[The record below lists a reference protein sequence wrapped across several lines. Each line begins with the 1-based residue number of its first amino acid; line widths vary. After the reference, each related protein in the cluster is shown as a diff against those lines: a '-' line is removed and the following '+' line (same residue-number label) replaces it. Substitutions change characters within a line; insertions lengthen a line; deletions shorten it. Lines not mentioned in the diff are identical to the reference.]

1 MEDLVDKLV
10 NFKHQN
16 EELKKEN
23 TLLKNKVEELTFR
36 LGRYENNVSIKT
48 SENKTRNSSR
58 PQKEERHKL
67 TDKDEE
73 EEENFEKSL
82 EKNVINY
89 LKSKYEVRKEAN
101 ESKSVFERFL
111 KKHNEDLPLWNFR
124 RFLQEID
131 HWTEGII
138 VVQDKKLDSE
148 KVFSNFSSTF
158 YGMQS
163 SR

>member
-89 LKSKYEVRKEAN
+89 LKSKY
-101 ESKSVFERFL
+101 
-111 KKHNEDLPLWNFR
+111 
-124 RFLQEID
+124 
-131 HWTEGII
+131 
-138 VVQDKKLDSE
+138 
-148 KVFSNFSSTF
+148 
-158 YGMQS
+158 
-163 SR
+163 